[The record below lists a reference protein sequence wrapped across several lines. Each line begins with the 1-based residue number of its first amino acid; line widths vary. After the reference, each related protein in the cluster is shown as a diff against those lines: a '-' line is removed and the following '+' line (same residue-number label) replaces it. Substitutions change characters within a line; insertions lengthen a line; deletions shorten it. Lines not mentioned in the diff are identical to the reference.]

1 MDMEFEKKWKEV
13 VEIVEKR
20 FGEGVDMQSLLFLI
34 GVQELGHGPK
44 KFTKDQKLDVIHV
57 AVCTLLSRF
66 GYYEFEGIDKDEWPH
81 WKATNKLPYLKSS
94 QQTQLMKQAIVE
106 YFEENK
112 LAR

>member
-1 MDMEFEKKWKEV
+1 MDLEFEKKWKEIV
-13 VEIVEKR
+13 GIVEKR

-44 KFTKDQKLDVIHV
+44 KFSKDQKLDVIHV

-66 GYYEFEGIDKDEWPH
+66 GYYEYEGIDKDEWPH
-81 WKATNKLPYLKSS
+81 WKPTNKLPFLQSS

-112 LAR
+112 LLG